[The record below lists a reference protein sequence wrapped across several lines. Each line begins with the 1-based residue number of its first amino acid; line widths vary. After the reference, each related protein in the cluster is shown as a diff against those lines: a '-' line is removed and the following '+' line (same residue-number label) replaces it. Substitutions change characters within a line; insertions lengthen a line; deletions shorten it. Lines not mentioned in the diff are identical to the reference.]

1 MTINHWKA
9 ELFRIKKEKHFLVSY
24 LILTL
29 LLGLG
34 AWMFRDTRGPELSL
48 SILSIVSSFL
58 PLFFLAPATVF
69 FGEEFAQRTI
79 NNQLVRA
86 EKRQSIFA
94 NRSLFTLVFSFAYVL
109 YSYLLTGLISLVL
122 AGNFPIGL
130 LVDNFVKQV
139 PFYLCLIALL
149 IFLSN
154 YLDKIYQVNTVYIIL
169 ALMADQL
176 VSFLLGN
183 FVQASLY
190 QPFLIFS
197 QVSNVLGQTS
207 LDWAS
212 ITIALAGTVF
222 YLAVSSAIFQKKEFK

>member
-9 ELFRIKKEKHFLVSY
+9 EFFRIKKEKHFLVSY

-34 AWMFRDTRGPELSL
+34 AWLFRDARGQELSL
-48 SILSIVSSFL
+48 GILSIVSSFL
-58 PLFFLAPATVF
+58 PLFFLAAAKVF

-86 EKRQSIFA
+86 DKRQSIFVT
-94 NRSLFTLVFSFAYVL
+94 RSIFTLAFSFTYVL
-109 YSYLLTGLISLVL
+109 YSYLVTGLISLVL
-122 AGNFPIGL
+122 AGDFPIGL
-130 LVDNFVKQV
+130 LAENLVRQV

-169 ALMADQL
+169 ALLADQL
-176 VSFLLGN
+176 LSFLLGN

-197 QVSNVLGQTS
+197 QVSHVLGQTS
-207 LDWAS
+207 LDWTP
-212 ITIALAGTVF
+212 ILVALAGTVV
-222 YLAVSSAIFQKKEFK
+222 YMISSSAIFQKKEFK